1 MAFDGIVTRAVTQDI
16 SSKLQTGRVVKI
28 HQPYAT
34 DIVMTIRAQGVNYSL
49 FISVNPNFARYHLT
63 NVKFQN
69 PKEPPLFCMVLR
81 KHLEGAVIES
91 ITQDGLERIITFSF
105 KGRNEL
111 GDVSFKKLTLELMGR
126 HSNLIFMDE
135 ENDVILESIKH
146 IPPSLSQY
154 RTVLPGQSYQSP
166 PHMDKKNPLT
176 ADDEEIVRAVDFNQG
191 KIDKQLIQYF
201 SGLSP
206 QVVKE
211 MIHRAGY
218 VNRDTLPEAFREVL
232 SPVGKNEYTP
242 QMIVEDGKESFT
254 VIPLTHKDGAVRSFD
269 TVHDLLD
276 GYFTNKAER
285 DRVKQRAYDLERL
298 LKNEFEKNKKKIKK
312 LEKTLKDAD
321 KAAEQQKFGELLT
334 ANMHLVKPK
343 QKEITVIDYYDE
355 AQGELTIQLSPRKSA
370 SENAQQFFKK
380 YHKLKNSV
388 KFVKK
393 EIRSARVEME
403 YFDRLIQQ
411 MELASTEDIEDIRE
425 ELIQGGY
432 LKNRSKQKKKKKQS
446 VPTLD
451 RYRSSA
457 GIELYVGKN
466 NKQNEYLTT
475 RMARQDDTWLHTK
488 DIPGSHVLIR
498 STNPDETSIL
508 EAATLAAYFSKSRM
522 SANVPVDY
530 TLIRHVKKPNGAKP
544 GYVTYDK
551 QTTVYVTPEE
561 QLVEKLKQNVKAVN
575 SQEA

>member
-16 SSKLQTGRVVKI
+16 SNKLQTGRVVKI

-34 DIVMTIRAQGVNYSL
+34 DIIITIRAQGKNYPL

-63 NVKFQN
+63 DVKFQN

-91 ITQDGLERIITFSF
+91 IQQEGLERIITFSF

-126 HSNLIFMDE
+126 HSNLIFTDE
-135 ENDVILESIKH
+135 QNDVILESIKH
-146 IPPSLSQY
+146 IPPSLSQF
-154 RTVLPGQSYQSP
+154 RTVLPGQPYQKP

-176 ADDEEIVRAVDFNQG
+176 AEKEDIIKSIDFNQG
-191 KIDKQLIQYF
+191 KIDKQLIKVF

-206 QVVKE
+206 QIVQE
-211 MIHRAGY
+211 ILHRAKY
-218 VNRDTLPEAFREVL
+218 VNRDTLPAAFMEVL
-232 SPVGKNEYTP
+232 EPVKNNTYTP
-242 QMIVEDGKESFT
+242 QMIIEDGKESFT
-254 VIPLTHKDGAVRSFD
+254 AVPLTHKSGTIREFS
-269 TVHDLLD
+269 TIHELLD
-276 GYFTNKAER
+276 GFFTNKAER

-298 LKNEFEKNKKKIKK
+298 LKNEYDKNKKKIKK

-321 KAAEQQKFGELLT
+321 KAVEMRKYGELLT

-343 QKEITVIDYYDE
+343 QSEITVIDYYDE
-355 AQGELTIQLSPRKSA
+355 NQAEITIPLSTRKSA
-370 SENAQQFFKK
+370 SDNAQQFFKK

-388 KFVKK
+388 KFVRK

-432 LKNRSKQKKKKKQS
+432 LKNKSKQKKKKKQDKP
-446 VPTLD
+446 VLD
-451 RYRSSA
+451 RYMASS

-475 RMARQDDTWLHTK
+475 KMARQDDTWLHTK

-498 STNPDETSIL
+498 STEPDEDTIL
-508 EAATLAAYFSKSRM
+508 EAANLAAYFSKSRM
-522 SANVPVDY
+522 SGNVPVDY

-551 QTTVYVTPEE
+551 QTTVYVTPDERM
-561 QLVEKLKQNVKAVN
+561 VEKLKLNFKTAQ
-575 SQEA
+575 